1 MAVINDFLLIK
12 KQKYVKKI
20 EEIKILQ
27 SAKMLS
33 FTAIQNKKS
42 FSVFKAKNVF
52 LNYYLSFLVDECTRF
67 EVVHEKLNLT

>member
-1 MAVINDFLLIK
+1 MAVINNFLLIK

-33 FTAIQNKKS
+33 FTAIQNKKILF
-42 FSVFKAKNVF
+42 FSTAG
-52 LNYYLSFLVDECTRF
+52 
-67 EVVHEKLNLT
+67 

>member
-1 MAVINDFLLIK
+1 MAVINNFLLIK
-12 KQKYVKKI
+12 KQKCVKKT

-42 FSVFKAKNVF
+42 FSFQQQDNGVYQNQTT
-52 LNYYLSFLVDECTRF
+52 YLSNNRREG
-67 EVVHEKLNLT
+67 